1 LRNEKDI
8 RLRIEMLQGQSKT
21 IAKML
26 VKAMSEHNTISTKEY
41 SARLIHIRDRLE
53 ELMWILNEK
62 SISSSDPLLEVYS
75 INVPGKK
82 KESLTVS
89 QIMEKL
95 KIGELNMN
103 DLQPDVGDK
112 IRKAAVQLKRL
123 NEKQV

>member
-1 LRNEKDI
+1 
-8 RLRIEMLQGQSKT
+8 
-21 IAKML
+21 ML

-41 SARLIHIRDRLE
+41 SARLINIRDRIE

-62 SISSSDPLLEVYS
+62 SISSLDPLLEVYS

-82 KESLTVS
+82 KEFLTAS

-95 KIGELNMN
+95 KIGELSMN

-123 NEKQV
+123 NEK

>member
-1 LRNEKDI
+1 
-8 RLRIEMLQGQSKT
+8 MFQGQSKT

-26 VKAMSEHNTISTKEY
+26 VKAMSEHNTISIKEY
-41 SARLIHIRDRLE
+41 SARIINIRDRIE
-53 ELMWILNEK
+53 ELMWVLNEK
-62 SISSSDPLLEVYS
+62 SVSSSDSFLEVYS

>member
-8 RLRIEMLQGQSKT
+8 RLRIDMFQGQSEA

-26 VKAMSEHNTISTKEY
+26 VKALSEHNTISTKEY
-41 SARLIHIRDRLE
+41 SARLINIRDRIE
-53 ELMWILNEK
+53 ELMWVLNEK
-62 SISSSDPLLEVYS
+62 NISSNLLLEVYS

-82 KESLTVS
+82 IESLTVG

-95 KIGELNMN
+95 KIGELRMS

-123 NEKQV
+123 NQNQE

>member
-1 LRNEKDI
+1 MRNEKDI
-8 RLRIEMLQGQSKT
+8 RLRIAMFQGQSEA

-26 VKAMSEHNTISTKEY
+26 VKALSERNTISTKEY
-41 SARLIHIRDRLE
+41 SARLINIRDRIE
-53 ELMWILNEK
+53 ELMWVLNEK
-62 SISSSDPLLEVYS
+62 NISSNLLLEVYS

-82 KESLTVS
+82 IESLTVG

-95 KIGELNMN
+95 KIGELRMS

-123 NEKQV
+123 NQNQE

>member
-1 LRNEKDI
+1 
-8 RLRIEMLQGQSKT
+8 MLQGQSKT

>member
-1 LRNEKDI
+1 
-8 RLRIEMLQGQSKT
+8 
-21 IAKML
+21 
-26 VKAMSEHNTISTKEY
+26 
-41 SARLIHIRDRLE
+41 
-53 ELMWILNEK
+53 MWVLNEK
-62 SISSSDPLLEVYS
+62 SISSSDSLLEVYT

-82 KESLTVS
+82 KESLNVS

-95 KIGELNMN
+95 KIGKLNMN

>member
-1 LRNEKDI
+1 MRNEKDI
-8 RLRIEMLQGQSKT
+8 RLRIAMFQGQSEA

-26 VKAMSEHNTISTKEY
+26 VKALSEHNTISTKEY
-41 SARLIHIRDRLE
+41 SARLINIRDRIE
-53 ELMWILNEK
+53 ELMWVLNEK
-62 SISSSDPLLEVYS
+62 NISSNLLLEVYS

-82 KESLTVS
+82 IESLTVG

-95 KIGELNMN
+95 KIGELRMS

-123 NEKQV
+123 NQNQE